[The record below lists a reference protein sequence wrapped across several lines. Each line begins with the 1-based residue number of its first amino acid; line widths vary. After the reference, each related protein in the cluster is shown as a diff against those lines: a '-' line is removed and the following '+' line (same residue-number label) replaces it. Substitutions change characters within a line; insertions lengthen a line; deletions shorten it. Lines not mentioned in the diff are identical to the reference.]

1 MWHRTYPIPFIP
13 VKKDIQVI
21 GKFRIGF
28 SNMIETPK
36 NRNRLSALWRPVL
49 LIILVT
55 AVFVISAKL
64 GVGEKLGALQ
74 NWIRSLGALGPLVFM
89 GAYALATVAALPGS
103 ALSIVAGAIFGPVL
117 GVITVIFAATLGASL
132 AFLVSRYFA
141 RSSIEKWLE
150 GSEKFRRLDELTA
163 RHGDIMVAVTRL
175 VPLFPFNLLNY
186 GFGLTRVAFRT
197 YVLWSF
203 VCMLP
208 GTILYVVGS
217 AAVTEALRKGEVP
230 WILVVVV
237 AMILGIIIVLGRQ
250 ARKKLRDDGGP
261 AQEGN

>member
-1 MWHRTYPIPFIP
+1 M
-13 VKKDIQVI
+13 KEEQKGKDN
-21 GKFRIGF
+21 
-28 SNMIETPK
+28 SST
-36 NRNRLSALWRPVL
+36 LWRPIL
-49 LIILVT
+49 LIVLVT
-55 AVFVISAKL
+55 VVIVVSARM
-64 GVGEKLGALQ
+64 GVGERLGALQ
-74 NWIRSLGALGPLVFM
+74 DWIRSLGPLGPLVFM
-89 GAYALATVAALPGS
+89 GVYSLATVAALPGS

-117 GVITVIFAATLGASL
+117 GVIIVIFAATLGASL

-141 RSSIEKWLE
+141 RRSIERWLE

-163 RHGDIMVAVTRL
+163 RHGDIMVAITRL

-217 AAVTEALRKGEVP
+217 AAVTEALQEGKVP
-230 WILVVVV
+230 WTLVVVV
-237 AMILGIIIVLGRQ
+237 SMILGIIVVLGRQ
-250 ARKKLRDDGGP
+250 ARKKLG
-261 AQEGN
+261 AEK

>member
-1 MWHRTYPIPFIP
+1 MDSQ
-13 VKKDIQVI
+13 KK
-21 GKFRIGF
+21 K
-28 SNMIETPK
+28 PLPLK
-36 NRNRLSALWRPVL
+36 P
-49 LIILVT
+49 IILLGVVV
-55 AVFVISAKL
+55 AIIVISAKM
-64 GVGEKLGALQ
+64 GVGEKLGVLQ
-74 NWIRSLGALGPLVFM
+74 DWIGSLGALGPLVFVVI
-89 GAYALATVAALPGS
+89 YAVATVAALPGS

-150 GSEKFRRLDELTA
+150 GSEKFRKLDELTE
-163 RHGDIMVAVTRL
+163 RHGDVMVAITRL
-175 VPLFPFNLLNY
+175 LPIFPFNLLNY
-186 GFGLTRVAFRT
+186 GFGLTKVSFRT

-217 AAVTEALRKGEVP
+217 AAVAEAVREGKVP

-237 AMILGIIIVLGRQ
+237 VMILGIIVGLGRQ
-250 ARKKLRDDGGP
+250 ARKKLKEDDEP
-261 AQEGN
+261 VPVPERTREGNDE